1 MVRKIFVLCSF
12 AMLFMAINCDN
23 EPYEGDI
30 ITEDNSCN
38 LAIQATNTAAENL
51 IISNTEN
58 YAVLCELYKSAL
70 DNQIEICGD
79 PNNDLQGV
87 IDTLGDCNNET
98 EDLCLIAQNA
108 TALAFEDFL
117 NTTTQ
122 DYESTCTAYVAALE
136 NQIIACGDDGS
147 LESLIAELG
156 DCQPVI
162 FDVTG
167 SWQVVSITNDIARD
181 LDNDGDVSN
190 DYLEEFDCYNNET
203 VDFNADGTGTFF
215 FRSYTEIQVES
226 APGTFDNVDFIVT
239 CIEESNNVSFTWEQL
254 GLNIIDVTLNTNGM
268 VLNFFRNG
276 DNIFIA
282 RRDDFVA
289 TSISPNVDTI
299 VEDLIYEYVKL

>member
-1 MVRKIFVLCSF
+1 MVKKIFVLCSF

-30 ITEDNSCN
+30 ITDDNSCS

-51 IISNTEN
+51 INSNNEN
-58 YAVLCELYKSAL
+58 YGLLCELYRNAL
-70 DNQIEICGD
+70 ENQIEFCGD
-79 PNNDLQGV
+79 NNGDLQGV
-87 IDTLGDCNNET
+87 IELLDDCSGES
-98 EDLCLIAQNA
+98 EDPCVIAQNA
-108 TALAFEDFL
+108 TALAFEAFL

-122 DYESTCTAYVAALE
+122 DYEATCSSYVAALE
-136 NQIIACGDDGS
+136 NEIIACGDDGS
-147 LESLIAELG
+147 LESLITELG
-156 DCQPVI
+156 DCVPVV

-167 SWQVVSITNDIARD
+167 SWQLVSITNDIARD

-190 DYLEEFDCYNNET
+190 DYLDEFDCYNNET

-226 APGTFDNVDFIVT
+226 ASGTFDNVDFIVT
-239 CIEESNNVSFTWEQL
+239 CVEESSNVNFTWEQI
-254 GLNIIDVTLNTNGM
+254 GLNIIDVTLNTDGT

-289 TSISPNVDTI
+289 TSISPNVDSI
-299 VEDLIYEYVKL
+299 VEDLIYEYIKL